1 MVIVNKMG
9 SIRIPDAIVAT
20 IAGYAATNCF
30 GIKGM
35 TACSIHDGIVRLLGS
50 DNMHRGVKLKV
61 NGDHADIDLHVAT
74 VHFLDGMEPQTY
86 AEQLFR
92 KWQLSEEDV
101 LLLCAAGEDSF
112 AVFMGDEAERV
123 IGRSN
128 AENLLYTSS
137 EFGQLFRKQQYDA
150 AIAAFCNGFNHL
162 LEKQTGD
169 SVRMNG
175 LFGQQA
181 LSVPEKLDAYGGELW
196 RDVMDAINETT
207 SDYQEHHRR
216 EEREEN
222 GLTAGGWIVLII
234 LILIMFR
241 RNRFDR
247 AHRYGCGC
255 SPLGWILGLLGLG
268 FLFKKD

>member
-1 MVIVNKMG
+1 MKKVL
-9 SIRIPDAIVAT
+9 SILLCLVLLVLP
-20 IAGYAATNCF
+20 AGALCAARMPEWRSNINDSADVLSAQT
-30 GIKGM
+30 
-35 TACSIHDGIVRLLGS
+35 VS
-50 DNMHRGVKLKV
+50 DLAEFSKLV
-61 NGDHADIDLHVAT
+61 TQENDIDLHVAT

-255 SPLGWILGLLGLG
+255 SPLGWILGLLGRG